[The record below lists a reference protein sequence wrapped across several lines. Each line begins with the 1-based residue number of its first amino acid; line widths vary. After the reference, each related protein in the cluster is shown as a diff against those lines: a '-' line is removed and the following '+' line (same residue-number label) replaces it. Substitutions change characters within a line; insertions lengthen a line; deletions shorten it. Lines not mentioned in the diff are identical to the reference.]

1 MGALRVLGV
10 DPGTQVFGWSVLE
23 GRAGQP
29 PARVDSGACSLGDSK
44 VPIPRRL
51 ERLRQELLGLVQA
64 WKPGFVAVEAAFFGK
79 NARSALR
86 LGEARGV
93 ILVTALEA
101 GLEVVELPPAQ
112 VKRRVAGSGA
122 ATKEQVGRLAALQLG
137 LTGEFASPDES
148 DAVAVA
154 LCALL
159 EADNPDGLRGTRE
172 SIGNPGPRLSSSIPP
187 GALPQ

>member
-1 MGALRVLGV
+1 MAVLRVLGV
-10 DPGTQVFGWSVLE
+10 DPGTRVFGWSVLE
-23 GRAGQP
+23 GGPGRS
-29 PARVDSGACSLGDSK
+29 PARLDSGACSLGASK
-44 VPIPRRL
+44 EPVPKRL
-51 ERLRQELLGLVQA
+51 QRLRQELLALIRT
-64 WKPGFVAVEAAFFGK
+64 WKPRLVAVEAAFFGK

-112 VKRRVAGSGA
+112 VKRRVAGNGA

-137 LTGEFASPDES
+137 LTGEFSSPDES

-159 EADNPDGLRGTRE
+159 EADDPEGARVAAA
-172 SIGNPGPRLSSSIPP
+172 SIRRSGQRLSSSIPP